1 MTYLRLKIGPMPDFL
16 AIAQQFP
23 GVRLEFL
30 STHEAGGTVG
40 SVIAVYAEDVSAV
53 IDAMSRWEAHEV
65 TQIEA
70 RPGVGIVRVRGP
82 VPEGYRVIEDIEVGP
97 LYPICVADGHLFVEY
112 LLPEPEVA
120 AFREALVGRAV
131 PFTIEA
137 MSSHYDPAGRVT
149 DRQRE
154 VLSLAIDMGY
164 YEIPRQT
171 SQAEL
176 AGRLDVDVS
185 VVNRILRRAEGHLIT
200 AATAGWSA
208 PTDRPLQRN

>member
-1 MTYLRLKIGPMPDFL
+1 
-16 AIAQQFP
+16 
-23 GVRLEFL
+23 
-30 STHEAGGTVG
+30 
-40 SVIAVYAEDVSAV
+40 
-53 IDAMSRWEAHEV
+53 
-65 TQIEA
+65 
-70 RPGVGIVRVRGP
+70 
-82 VPEGYRVIEDIEVGP
+82 
-97 LYPICVADGHLFVEY
+97 VEY

-120 AFREALVGRAV
+120 AFREALVRRAV

-137 MSSHYDPAGRVT
+137 MSAHYDPAGRVT

-208 PTDRPLQRN
+208 PTDRPLQQS